1 MNPAGVELAAEL
13 IRSGRIVAY
22 PTETFYGLGTDAL
35 SSPAVE
41 NLFILKGRE
50 PGKPI
55 PVLIADREM
64 LERIVPRIE
73 PRAELLI
80 RNFWPGPLTLIFQAR
95 KTVPANLTSGTGKIG
110 VRISSHPLAHRLC
123 RRVGRPITTTS
134 ANPAGKPAT
143 RSAAQVKRYFSARVD
158 LILEAGRMAGKKGST
173 VLDLTFHPAILVREG
188 EIPREKLEVFIPIAV

>member
-1 MNPAGVELAAEL
+1 LNPAGVELAAEL

-41 NLFILKGRE
+41 NLFALKGRE

-64 LERIVPRIE
+64 LERIVLRIE
-73 PRAELLI
+73 PRDELLI
-80 RNFWPGPLTLIFQAR
+80 RNFWPGPLTLIFRAR

-110 VRISSHPLAHRLC
+110 VRISSHPISLRLC
-123 RRVGRPITTTS
+123 RRVGRPITATS

-158 LILEAGRMAGKKGST
+158 LILEAGRLAGKKGST

-188 EIPREKLEVFIPIAV
+188 EIPREKLEAFLPLAV